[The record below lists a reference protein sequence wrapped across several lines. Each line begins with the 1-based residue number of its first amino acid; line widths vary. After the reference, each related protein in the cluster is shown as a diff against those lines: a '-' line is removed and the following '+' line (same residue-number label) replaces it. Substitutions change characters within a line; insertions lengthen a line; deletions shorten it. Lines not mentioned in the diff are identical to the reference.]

1 MKLRPTNI
9 LLLGTA
15 IFHLSACTFFD
26 DSSGA
31 TSREE
36 YLGWYC
42 QADVNAADQW
52 RCSERLMSGAL
63 PIDKVLQPYEKVP
76 QRDEKVPQ
84 RVEKV
89 PEDDMPPPIAK
100 NQSAEKRLF
109 EQAPEKTV
117 EQAVEPTSD
126 ANFDVSFDSN
136 FDISADGYTV
146 QLGAYV
152 SRSLAERSAGSIIT
166 ENGPLIVHNII
177 VSGQYR
183 FVIVY
188 GQYPVRQQAQAVAE
202 RLTGLNPQLEYWV
215 RSIKSLRNSL

>member
-1 MKLRPTNI
+1 MKLKPINI
-9 LLLGTA
+9 LLLGSA
-15 IFHLSACTFFD
+15 IIYLSACTFFD

-31 TSREE
+31 ISREE

-42 QADVNAADQW
+42 QVDVNAADQW
-52 RCSERLMSGAL
+52 HCSERLMSGAL
-63 PIDKVLQPYEKVP
+63 PIDKVLQPNEKVL
-76 QRDEKVPQ
+76 QRDEKVP
-84 RVEKV
+84 
-89 PEDDMPPPIAK
+89 EDEVPPPMAK
-100 NQSAEKRLF
+100 NQSADKRLF
-109 EQAPEKTV
+109 EQAPEKIV

-126 ANFDVSFDSN
+126 ANFDGS
-136 FDISADGYTV
+136 FDISADGCTV

-188 GQYPVRQQAQAVAE
+188 GQYPNRQQAQAVAE
-202 RLTGLNPQLEYWV
+202 RLTALNPQLEYWV